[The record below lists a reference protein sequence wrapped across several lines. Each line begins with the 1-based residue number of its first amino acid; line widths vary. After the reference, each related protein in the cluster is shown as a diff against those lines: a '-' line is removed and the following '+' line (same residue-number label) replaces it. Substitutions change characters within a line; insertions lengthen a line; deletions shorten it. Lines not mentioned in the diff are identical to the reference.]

1 MTEKFLSSSP
11 EEQRVNSGIVEHW
24 TQIVSNYRFI
34 KDWEATPIPS
44 SIRQGSW
51 FQLSPVRQKEY
62 LLNKKRVLIST
73 LSTILINRFQ
83 RLFMMH

>member
-1 MTEKFLSSSP
+1 MTEKKFPTSP
-11 EEQRVNSGIVEHW
+11 DEGQATSGIVQRL
-24 TQIVSNYRFI
+24 TQMVTSYRFI
-34 KDWEATPIPS
+34 KDWEAICIPGS
-44 SIRQGSW
+44 TGQGLW